1 MGRADAFKNK
11 ILRKPTATDIK
22 PEKMQSFLERF
33 GFVLKRSN
41 GSHFMYEYIDSQT
54 GKHYPLVIPMH
65 DPIKPAYID
74 QIRKIII
81 EVEGENDD

>member
-1 MGRADAFKNK
+1 
-11 ILRKPTATDIK
+11 
-22 PEKMQSFLERF
+22 
-33 GFVLKRSN
+33 
-41 GSHFMYEYIDSQT
+41 MYEYIDSQT
-54 GKHYPLVIPMH
+54 GKHYPLVIPRH